1 VSQLRQQINLYQD
14 TAPAWRPFGS
24 ATLALAAA
32 AVSGCL
38 TVIWAFGAWQVD
50 HLQQA
55 VGALQR
61 QQQAQQAA
69 LSALGS
75 MPTGSAN
82 ATDLQARI
90 QQLSAQ
96 LAARERALALL
107 EGGAMGS
114 QRGFSPELAALAH
127 HSIPGLW
134 LRGIGLSEVSGSM
147 SLAGEVMSPDEVPR
161 YLRSLATEPTLAG
174 MRFESLAIER
184 PQSQPPAP
192 RHTRSPVREAPA
204 FRFRVDGTAGPVQLA
219 DTEAPQ
225 R

>member
-1 VSQLRQQINLYQD
+1 VSALRQQVNLYQD

-38 TVIWAFGAWQVD
+38 AVIWGFGSWQVD

-61 QQQAQQAA
+61 RQAAQQAA

-75 MPTGSAN
+75 MPGEGSSTA
-82 ATDLQARI
+82 DLQARI
-90 QQLSAQ
+90 QRLSGQ

-107 EGGAMGS
+107 EGGALGS
-114 QRGFSPELAALAH
+114 QRGFSAKLAALAH
-127 HSIPGLW
+127 HSVPGLW
-134 LRGIGLSEVSGSM
+134 LHGISLSEVTGSM
-147 SLAGEVMSPDEVPR
+147 SLAGEVISPDEVPR
-161 YLRSLATEPTLAG
+161 YLRALATEPALAG
-174 MRFESLAIER
+174 MRFDSLAIER
-184 PQSQPPAP
+184 PQSQQLPAGHARP
-192 RHTRSPVREAPA
+192 PVRAAPT
-204 FRFRVDGTAGPVQLA
+204 FRFRVNGTAGPVELA
-219 DTEAPQ
+219 DTEEPQ